1 MNINVLITSAGNRNG
16 KRLLKN
22 SQKLSRIKN
31 LQIFG
36 TDIQK
41 NNFNQIFQVPKLKN
55 KKYASVISKII
66 KKFKIGLIIPG
77 SDEEAIYFSQ
87 NKSKFKKLKCNISTV
102 DFKILKKFEN
112 KRNTY
117 KNLEKKKI
125 RIAKW
130 FESKNFLELKNH
142 INYFKNKKKDFVIK
156 PIFSRG
162 GRNVSVI
169 RKGLNKV
176 IKKNF
181 GKEIHLNEKKFF
193 EEYLRKYKKLFPLI
207 TMERLYH
214 PAYDLDLLSWKG
226 KIIKTVVRKRLGP
239 QGINGCVIE
248 PVKREYYKY
257 SKQIVKAFQLSW
269 LYDCDIMLN
278 KDKLPVLIELN
289 PRISGSLYACIEN
302 GIPLIDDLVNLHL
315 LKPSKIKHKK
325 IYNKIIIR
333 K

>member
-117 KNLEKKKI
+117 KNLEKKK
-125 RIAKW
+125 
-130 FESKNFLELKNH
+130 N
-142 INYFKNKKKDFVIK
+142 
-156 PIFSRG
+156 
-162 GRNVSVI
+162 
-169 RKGLNKV
+169 
-176 IKKNF
+176 
-181 GKEIHLNEKKFF
+181 
-193 EEYLRKYKKLFPLI
+193 
-207 TMERLYH
+207 
-214 PAYDLDLLSWKG
+214 
-226 KIIKTVVRKRLGP
+226 
-239 QGINGCVIE
+239 
-248 PVKREYYKY
+248 
-257 SKQIVKAFQLSW
+257 
-269 LYDCDIMLN
+269 
-278 KDKLPVLIELN
+278 
-289 PRISGSLYACIEN
+289 
-302 GIPLIDDLVNLHL
+302 
-315 LKPSKIKHKK
+315 
-325 IYNKIIIR
+325 
-333 K
+333 